1 MTLTAELRA
10 ALHRCVYVHRDEAR
24 SVVRIEWRHRDR
36 HTLGLALDDGCTRP
50 VDDVVAE
57 VARVLRVAV
66 ERHGAIVATMMGE
79 A

>member
-10 ALHRCVYVHRDEAR
+10 ALPRGVHVHRDEAR
-24 SVVRIEWRHRDR
+24 SVVRLEWRHRDG
-36 HTLGLALDDGCTRP
+36 HTLGLALADGWPRP

-57 VARVLRVAV
+57 VARVLRAAV